1 MLGLR
6 KEAQDVPIWQR
17 VGIAAVLALLLAFFG
32 AYFIVVSQTP
42 ASSVG
47 GPPFVYG
54 PVQE

>member
-1 MLGLR
+1 M
-6 KEAQDVPIWQR
+6 PIWQR
-17 VGIAAVLALLLAFFG
+17 LGIAAALALLLAFLA